1 MNLDLVF
8 CWGIERMRIDLSPQ
22 CFQKGWGSRFPPG
35 APVPGLPLCLSFRC
49 GVTVMTWLLPP
60 RPLNLK
66 VFHSLSLKNL
76 GWQQWQSNFHHCCNS
91 MISYIFFLNWGPSRT
106 SICHGVTISSYLP
119 DGEQFRSWTTKVLPI
134 KLGHINKL
142 SYILL
147 ITLLSVSRK

>member
-1 MNLDLVF
+1 MLAHELRLSILLRHWTHAHRSFPTMLPEGLGQQVSSGSACPWAAPLPVFPLWSHSHDL
-8 CWGIERMRIDLSPQ
+8 I
-22 CFQKGWGSRFPPG
+22 
-35 APVPGLPLCLSFRC
+35 APTQTPELEGFSFSITEKPGL
-49 GVTVMTWLLPP
+49 
-60 RPLNLK
+60 
-66 VFHSLSLKNL
+66 
-76 GWQQWQSNFHHCCNS
+76 SNFHHCCNS

>member
-1 MNLDLVF
+1 MLAHELRLSILLRHWTHAHKSFPTMQQVSSGSACPWAAPLPVFPLWSHSHDL
-8 CWGIERMRIDLSPQ
+8 I
-22 CFQKGWGSRFPPG
+22 
-35 APVPGLPLCLSFRC
+35 APTQTPELEGFSFSITEKPGLTAVAEQFSS
-49 GVTVMTWLLPP
+49 LLQFDDF
-60 RPLNLK
+60 L
-66 VFHSLSLKNL
+66 H
-76 GWQQWQSNFHHCCNS
+76 
-91 MISYIFFLNWGPSRT
+91 FFLNWGPSRT